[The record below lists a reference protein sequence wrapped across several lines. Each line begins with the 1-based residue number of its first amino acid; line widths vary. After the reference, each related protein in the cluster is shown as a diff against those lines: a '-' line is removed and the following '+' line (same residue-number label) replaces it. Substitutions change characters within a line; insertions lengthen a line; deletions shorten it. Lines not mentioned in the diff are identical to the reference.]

1 MTRPAPV
8 LRVGSGIAGPADRR
22 AWTGSAEGRG
32 TLRSACLALLALP
45 ALLLGGCGGAKT
57 AEAPAPRPALTVEL
71 VSPARAN
78 WPDQFVASGEIAA
91 WQEASIGAE
100 IGGVRL
106 DEVLVNVGDSVR
118 KGQLLA
124 RFNEDTLRAELAR
137 VDAAIAEANANFVR
151 AKADAD
157 RADRLAASETMS
169 GQMVQSYRA
178 QAAVAEAQLASAR
191 AQRGAQAL
199 KLRHARVPAPDDG
212 TISARSATVGTV
224 GTLGAELF
232 RLVRQ
237 NRLEWRAE
245 VPASALARLTPG
257 TAATLTAL
265 DGRAVTGSLR
275 QLSPM
280 VDTAT
285 RNGLAYVDLP
295 ADSGLA
301 PGMYL
306 SGRFTLPGRDAMTL
320 PESAVVLRD
329 GNRYLMKVG
338 ADNLVR
344 EIKVVTGRRQQGAIE
359 ILDGVSP
366 GDRFV
371 ASGGA
376 FVNDGDRV
384 QVVTPAAAP

>member
-1 MTRPAPV
+1 MK
-8 LRVGSGIAGPADRR
+8 LSLSGRV
-22 AWTGSAEGRG
+22 
-32 TLRSACLALLALP
+32 ALLTLGS
-45 ALLLGGCGGAKT
+45 LLLGGCGGAKT
-57 AEAPAPRPALTVEL
+57 AEVSAAKAALTVEL
-71 VSPARAN
+71 VSPSQAS
-78 WPDQFVASGEIAA
+78 WPDQLVASGEVAA

-100 IGGVRL
+100 VGGVRL
-106 DEVLVNVGDSVR
+106 DEVLVNVGDSVK

-137 VDAAIAEANANFVR
+137 VDAAIAEATANFTR

-157 RADRLAASETMS
+157 RADQLAATETMS

-199 KLRHARVPAPDDG
+199 KLRYARVLAPDDG
-212 TISARSATVGTV
+212 TISARSATIGTV
-224 GTLGAELF
+224 SAQGAELF

-265 DGRAVTGSLR
+265 DGSTVTGSLR

-285 RNGLAYVDLP
+285 RNGLAYVDLR

-301 PGMYL
+301 AGMYL
-306 SGRFTLPGRDAMTL
+306 SGRFTLPGRDALTV

-338 ADNLVR
+338 ADFQVR
-344 EIKVVTGRRQQGAIE
+344 EIKVVTGRRERGAIE
-359 ILDGVSP
+359 ILDGAEP

-384 QVVTPAAAP
+384 QVVTAPAAAR